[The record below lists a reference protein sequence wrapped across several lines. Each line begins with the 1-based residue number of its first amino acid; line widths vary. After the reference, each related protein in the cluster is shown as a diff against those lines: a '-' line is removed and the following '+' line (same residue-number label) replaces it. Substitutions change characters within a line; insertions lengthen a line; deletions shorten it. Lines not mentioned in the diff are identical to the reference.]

1 MRMSTWIRQHL
12 AALRALLVLTV
23 ICGIA
28 YPLVVFAIAQLP
40 GLHDKAE
47 GSLITQ
53 NGKVVGSSLIGQ
65 AFTDGK
71 GNALVQYFQTRPSN
85 AVPAVDPK
93 TGVSPIPDGYDPVSS
108 TFGNQGPESIVDTIT
123 SADPENDPTG
133 TKNPKKDV
141 TITQALLS
149 TVCTRSATVGA
160 RENVDGSR
168 PFCTSSGVGA
178 VLAVFGPRNS
188 RGEVYNPSQVISV
201 NEPCPLYPKP
211 FMDTYDGVKVQCAT
225 VGTDYSKGQIIPIRG
240 NASVHTPVPVDAVTA
255 SASGLDPD
263 ISPAY
268 ADIQIPR
275 VAKARGVSEDQVRA
289 VVKANTTGRALG
301 FMGEPVVNVL
311 QVNLALDKQF
321 PYPKKS

>member
-1 MRMSTWIRQHL
+1 MRMSTWIRQHV
-12 AALRALLVLTV
+12 AALRALIVLTV
-23 ICGIA
+23 ITGIA

-47 GSLITQ
+47 GSLIEQ

-85 AVPAVDPK
+85 AAPSD
-93 TGVSPIPDGYDPVSS
+93 GSIPDGYDPVSS
-108 TFGNQGPESIVDTIT
+108 TFGNMGPESIVDTIV
-123 SADPENDPTG
+123 SNDPKNDPAG
-133 TKNPKKDV
+133 TKDPKKDV
-141 TITQALLS
+141 KITQALLS
-149 TVCTRSATVGA
+149 TVCTRSQSVGSL
-160 RENVDGSR
+160 ENVDGSR
-168 PFCTSSGVGA
+168 PFCTASGVGA

-188 RGEVYNPSQVISV
+188 RGEVYNPAQVISV

-211 FMDTYDGVKVQCAT
+211 FMATYDGVKVQCAT
-225 VGTDYSKGQIIPIRG
+225 VGTDYSAGRIIPIRG
-240 NASVHTPVPVDAVTA
+240 NASVDTPVPVDAVTA

-268 ADIQIPR
+268 ARIQIPR
-275 VAKARGVSEDQVRA
+275 VAKARGVSEDRIRA
-289 VVKANTTGRALG
+289 VVEAKTDSRALG

-311 QVNLALDKQF
+311 ELNLALDKQF
-321 PYPKKS
+321 PYTKKS